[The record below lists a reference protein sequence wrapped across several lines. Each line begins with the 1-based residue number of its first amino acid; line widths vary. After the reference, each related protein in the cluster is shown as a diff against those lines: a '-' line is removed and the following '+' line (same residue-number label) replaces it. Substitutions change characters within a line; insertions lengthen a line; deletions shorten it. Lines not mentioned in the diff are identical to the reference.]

1 MVLLSAPLLITM
13 CVEMWRTPMPVSE
26 AVALFEDVANQPP
39 SRFLTPDTSYFRPFY
54 QLSIGAIWRSDASVE
69 AKLSAVKLMQI
80 VPFALLV
87 LLLIALCRP
96 LTVVDAA
103 AATVAVAVLLGSPGL
118 RDNLEIPLSYTIVGM
133 PLALM
138 AWMLLTTERRIWH
151 GAALIL
157 LTVVAVGFKEQG
169 LILVALVTIA
179 WMTRAPG
186 ASRWTVLALVVLVAA
201 YVGYRLNWREKWPM
215 FEQAVGLG
223 FIEMEPPE
231 AEERFGSFP
240 YWVYAYNSAATML
253 NILFSEP
260 TRGTFR
266 IIRDIRNGHP
276 QLWELNHLA
285 SAVALSGIIVWWGA
299 GSLKRAI
306 REGWSS
312 ESRVFMAMI
321 VVVLSC
327 GVLSF
332 NYSRDRLGGMAAP
345 FYALAAFYAVR
356 AAAARVGSSSR
367 PVLIGLALMLVAG
380 MWQVRAISTM
390 ENVRLTSLRNQL
402 MWLVELERR
411 RLEFAERDTYLQIM
425 ESTLEQG
432 IAQGAPRPTRY
443 PRPIPE
449 ILALP

>member
-1 MVLLSAPLLITM
+1 
-13 CVEMWRTPMPVSE
+13 MPVSE

-39 SRFLTPDTSYFRPFY
+39 ARFLTPDTSYFRPFY

-69 AKLSAVKLMQI
+69 ARLAAIRLMQI
-80 VPFALLV
+80 VPLSLLV
-87 LLLIALCRP
+87 LLLIAHCRP
-96 LTVVDAA
+96 LTAVDAA
-103 AATVAVAVLLGSPGL
+103 ATTVAVAVLLGSPGL

-138 AWMLLTTERRIWH
+138 AWMLLTTRRRIWH

-157 LTVVAVGFKEQG
+157 LTVIAVGFKEQG

-179 WMTRAPG
+179 WLTRAPG

-201 YVGYRLNWREKWPM
+201 YVAYRLNWREKWPM

-223 FIEMEPPE
+223 FSEMEPPE
-231 AEERFGSFP
+231 AERRFGTFP
-240 YWVYAYNSAATML
+240 YWMYAYNSASTML

-285 SAVALSGIIVWWGA
+285 SAVALTGIIFWWGA
-299 GSLKRAI
+299 ASVKRAI

-312 ESRVFMAMI
+312 ESRVFVAMI
-321 VVVLSC
+321 VIVLSC

-345 FYALAAFYAVR
+345 FYALAAFYAIR
-356 AAAARVGSSSR
+356 AAAARAGTSSR
-367 PVLIGLALMLVAG
+367 PVLIGLALMVVAG

-390 ENVRLTSLRNQL
+390 EYVRLTSLRNQQG
-402 MWLVELERR
+402 WLIELERR
-411 RLEFAERDTYLQIM
+411 RLEFAERATYLDIM
-425 ESTLEQG
+425 HSTLEQG
-432 IAQGAPRPTRY
+432 IAPGAPRPTRY
-443 PRPIPE
+443 PRPVPE